1 MCENDL
7 KKFCF
12 IVEYNFDNFAIIKFE
27 MYFVAT
33 ADYKQKTWLDFVN
46 TNSIFCSTHFSYW
59 ISHGG
64 TINCRT
70 SSFIYTFQFNS
81 YVYDFKWLGQ
91 SNIQVR
97 WLNNE

>member
-33 ADYKQKTWLDFVN
+33 ADYKQKT
-46 TNSIFCSTHFSYW
+46 
-59 ISHGG
+59 
-64 TINCRT
+64 
-70 SSFIYTFQFNS
+70 
-81 YVYDFKWLGQ
+81 
-91 SNIQVR
+91 
-97 WLNNE
+97 